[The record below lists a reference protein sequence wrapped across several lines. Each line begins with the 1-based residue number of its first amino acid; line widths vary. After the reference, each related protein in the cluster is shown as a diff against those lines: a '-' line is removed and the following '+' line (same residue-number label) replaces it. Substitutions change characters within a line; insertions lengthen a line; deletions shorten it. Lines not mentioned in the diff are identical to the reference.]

1 MCVRCC
7 AHFLR
12 HKKTQKVTV
21 TVTVI
26 TLVLG
31 VWCGKSRH
39 HLGLFACVLHSC
51 VHEVPGCRP
60 CCVIFGDGVALTC
73 FAKCC
78 EGAKGGLSK
87 VPNTHPDLLHSY
99 YALAGLAL
107 ARSLG
112 EQLRALDARLGI
124 TSRACDA
131 AGLRTPE
138 TAPPAGS
145 CLPCDDDVDPMRNGD
160 SR

>member
-1 MCVRCC
+1 MLFFPSLTGYSFWVG
-7 AHFLR
+7 ASLD
-12 HKKTQKVTV
+12 
-21 TVTVI
+21 
-26 TLVLG
+26 LLG
-31 VWCGKSRH
+31 H
-39 HLGLFACVLHSC
+39 AQMT
-51 VHEVPGCRP
+51 
-60 CCVIFGDGVALTC
+60 DGVALTC

-138 TAPPAGS
+138 TAPAAGS
-145 CLPCDDDVDPMRNGD
+145 CLPCDDGVDPMRNGD